1 MNEPRVPQNNKGW
14 QAMDIYLFSNGQEN
28 SPPRKYHLQ
37 TDELQFWQ
45 ATIHHLARSQYG
57 PTHSTIDL
65 YTLDGKR
72 IASPLELV
80 DAATYVAVTPPDA
93 FIPAGYEQYLIKASR
108 SWERRQEKL
117 INAGNGRVETE
128 IKEEQSK
135 ITADE
140 SRFVET
146 SNSQNPQ
153 ITKDKDQDSIGTN
166 NTIMSRLGKE
176 NERSFDRN
184 ISTARVE
191 QVPSRKYTDIEK
203 YKSIRK
209 VTAQMSKTNSK
220 EDALNKKK
228 NMSAFRNSKNISS
241 RRQSLKNDPILNK
254 NNNVIKTSKE
264 LPPNV
269 EKTMKDMEI
278 KDTIML
284 SKPEDFHSEFQSRE
298 QSKSGFDKGIIVIS
312 DVYKNPESEVQS
324 VFIDADRKNPRDY
337 LPKERFKSTDLQKI
351 VELEENDNAMKT
363 NKASSA
369 HSGTCFNMRPE
380 IATSFGNK
388 NKVFN
393 IKLNIELRDNR
404 DSLGEQKSGHLIK
417 CKSVTEL
424 FNRDQ
429 GSQATIDVILNC
441 DYIKTHDDNLIRKSM
456 LTENTYLCDSNDPKM
471 TKMKCCLDR
480 NSTLSKG
487 KENYVLFVP
496 AAFVDKNFEC
506 CRCNSTNN
514 QDKDP
519 SRLSSVVATDSIDI
533 KSDAVSRDNSQ
544 VTIKH
549 KVSICPDSPVKISAE
564 LPSIQDKDVDPIPI
578 PQNTPQPIT
587 VSTKTD
593 NYTQTDWCDV
603 LLQACPQGNGLS
615 SFHLPPLR
623 VLVQYNLL

>member
-45 ATIHHLARSQYG
+45 ATINHLARSQYG

-72 IASPLELV
+72 IVSPLELV

-93 FIPAGYEQYLIKASR
+93 FIPAGYEQYLIKATR

-117 INAGNGRVETE
+117 INAANGIVETE
-128 IKEEQSK
+128 IKKEQSK

-140 SRFVET
+140 SRLIQT
-146 SNSQNPQ
+146 STTQNPQ
-153 ITKDKDQDSIGTN
+153 VTRDKDQDSIGTN
-166 NTIMSRLGKE
+166 NTIISRLRKE
-176 NERSFDRN
+176 NERSLDRN

-203 YKSIRK
+203 CKSIRK

-220 EDALNKKK
+220 EDAINKKK
-228 NMSAFRNSKNISS
+228 NMSVFRNSKNMSS
-241 RRQSLKNDPILNK
+241 RRQSLKAEPILNK
-254 NNNVIKTSKE
+254 NNNAVKTSKE
-264 LPPNV
+264 IPTNA
-269 EKTMKDMEI
+269 EKSMKDMEI

-284 SKPEDFHSEFQSRE
+284 SKPEDSHNEYQSRE

-324 VFIDADRKNPRDY
+324 VFIDAERKNPRDF
-337 LPKERFKSTDLQKI
+337 LPKERFKSSDLQKI
-351 VELEENDNAMKT
+351 IELEENDNAMKT

-369 HSGTCFNMRPE
+369 HSVSCFNTRPE
-380 IATSFGNK
+380 ITTSFASK

-404 DSLGEQKSGHLIK
+404 DSVGEQKSGHLIK

-424 FNRDQ
+424 LNRDQ
-429 GSQATIDVILNC
+429 GSQATIDVFLDC
-441 DYIKTHDDNLIRKSM
+441 DYIKTHDNNLIRKSM
-456 LTENTYLCDSNDPKM
+456 LTENAYLCDSNDPKM
-471 TKMKCCLDR
+471 SIMKCGLER
-480 NSTLSKG
+480 NSTFSKG

-496 AAFVDKNFEC
+496 AAYVDKNFEW
-506 CRCNSTNN
+506 CNPASN
-514 QDKDP
+514 QDKDG
-519 SRLSSVVATDSIDI
+519 SRRSSIVATDIIDI
-533 KSDAVSRDNSQ
+533 KSNPVSRDNSQ

-564 LPSIQDKDVDPIPI
+564 LPSVLDKDFVDSIPI
-578 PQNTPQPIT
+578 PPNPPPPSAIIT
-587 VSTKTD
+587 KRD
-593 NYTQTDWCDV
+593 NYSQTEWCNV